1 MKTDL
6 SLLEEITG
14 YHFKDRKLLLTAL
27 THTSYANEH
36 RRENVRHNE
45 RLEFLGY
52 AVLETVSSEY
62 LFKKYPEKGE
72 GELSTT
78 RASMVCEPSLA
89 ICARDL
95 GLPDYLRLGRG
106 EEQMGGRLKD
116 SIISDAVESLIGAM
130 YLDGGFDCARTFILE
145 HILGDLRK
153 EDLYRDNK
161 TALQELVQQDGGKI
175 EYVLVGEDGPD
186 HAKTFTIS
194 VLINGEEAGRGEG
207 RTKKAASQK
216 AAKAA
221 LGTMKAGTLCT

>member
-45 RLEFLGY
+45 RLEFQ
-52 AVLETVSSEY
+52 
-62 LFKKYPEKGE
+62 

>member
-45 RLEFLGY
+45 RLEFLGD

-130 YLDGGFDCARTFILE
+130 YLDG
-145 HILGDLRK
+145 
-153 EDLYRDNK
+153 
-161 TALQELVQQDGGKI
+161 
-175 EYVLVGEDGPD
+175 P
-186 HAKTFTIS
+186 
-194 VLINGEEAGRGEG
+194 
-207 RTKKAASQK
+207 
-216 AAKAA
+216 
-221 LGTMKAGTLCT
+221 

>member
-45 RLEFLGY
+45 RLEFLGD

-106 EEQMGGRLKD
+106 EEQM
-116 SIISDAVESLIGAM
+116 
-130 YLDGGFDCARTFILE
+130 
-145 HILGDLRK
+145 
-153 EDLYRDNK
+153 
-161 TALQELVQQDGGKI
+161 
-175 EYVLVGEDGPD
+175 
-186 HAKTFTIS
+186 
-194 VLINGEEAGRGEG
+194 
-207 RTKKAASQK
+207 
-216 AAKAA
+216 
-221 LGTMKAGTLCT
+221 

>member
-45 RLEFLGY
+45 RLEFLGD

-62 LFKKYPEKGE
+62 
-72 GELSTT
+72 
-78 RASMVCEPSLA
+78 
-89 ICARDL
+89 L

>member
-6 SLLEEITG
+6 STLEEISG

-45 RLEFLGY
+45 RLEFLGD
-52 AVLETVSSEY
+52 AVLEAVSSEY

-95 GLPDYLRLGRG
+95 GLPEYLRLGRG
-106 EEQMGGRLKD
+106 EEQMGGRTKD

-130 YLDGGFDCARTFILE
+130 YLDGGFECARTFILE
-145 HILGDLRK
+145 HILGDLKK

-175 EYVLVGEDGPD
+175 EYVLVGEEGPD

-194 VLINGEEAGRGEG
+194 VLVNGVEAGRGEG

-216 AAKAA
+216 AALSA
-221 LGTMKAGTLCT
+221 LGKMKAGTLCT